1 MSLSLCP
8 CCPQEVRYDTS
19 LHSYGK
25 HAQIAHLA
33 SLLPEY
39 QYVYQPASLY
49 FHADTYPSH
58 DEEGCAI
65 FSKHPIIHSDYLVR
79 CNSWDALF
87 EDVQLLTW
95 LWCANSWSAKTAAI
109 GKTSTNVCACMP

>member
-1 MSLSLCP
+1 M
-8 CCPQEVRYDTS
+8 RYDTT

-39 QYVYQPASLY
+39 QYVYQPGTVY

-58 DEEGCAI
+58 DEEGCAV
-65 FSKHPIIHSDYLVR
+65 FSKYPIVHSDYLVGFR
-79 CNSWDALF
+79 SWLGF
-87 EDVQLLTW
+87 YG
-95 LWCANSWSAKTAAI
+95 LWCVTYRCVLYRRS
-109 GKTSTNVCACMP
+109 